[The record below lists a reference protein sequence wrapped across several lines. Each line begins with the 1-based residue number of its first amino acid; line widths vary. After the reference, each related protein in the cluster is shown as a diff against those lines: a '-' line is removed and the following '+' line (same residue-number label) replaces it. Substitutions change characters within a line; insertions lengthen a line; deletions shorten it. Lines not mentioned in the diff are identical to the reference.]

1 MEEVKGRLLTREQVA
16 TKFNVCYR
24 NIERYIKRGLI
35 TSVKVGNNI
44 RFNEDDVRKVKR
56 ELKKGG
62 VIC

>member
-16 TKFNVCYR
+16 TEFNVCYR
-24 NIERYIKRGLI
+24 TIERYIKKGLI
-35 TSVKVGNNI
+35 ASVKVGNNI